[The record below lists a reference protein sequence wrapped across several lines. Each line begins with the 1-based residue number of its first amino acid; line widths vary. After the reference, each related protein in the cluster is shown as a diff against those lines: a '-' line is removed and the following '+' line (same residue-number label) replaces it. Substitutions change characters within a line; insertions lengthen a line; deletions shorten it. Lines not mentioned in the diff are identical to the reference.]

1 MRRREFIALFGG
13 TIVAWP
19 LVARSQQERVR
30 RIGVLMNLAE
40 DDPEASARIS
50 TFVQRLS
57 QLGWTEGRNFQID
70 YRWAAGESELF
81 GKFAGELVAL
91 APDAVLAVGNQSVA
105 ALRQATRTLPVVFAN
120 VVDPVGS
127 GFVSSLAHPGGNVT
141 GFFLAEFGASGKL
154 VEVLREIAPRVTRAA
169 VLRDPINPV
178 SLSQLV
184 AMQSVAPMVCP
195 LPARFYR

>member
-1 MRRREFIALFGG
+1 MRRREFIALFAG

-105 ALRQATRTLPVVFAN
+105 ALRQATRTLPAYLQTLSTRLAA
-120 VVDPVGS
+120 GS
-127 GFVSSLAHPGGNVT
+127 
-141 GFFLAEFGASGKL
+141 
-154 VEVLREIAPRVTRAA
+154 
-169 VLRDPINPV
+169 
-178 SLSQLV
+178 
-184 AMQSVAPMVCP
+184 SVAWPTPEETSPGSSWLSSVR
-195 LPARFYR
+195 AENW